1 MIHWM
6 DAELKCVSLCA
17 CVSFTNCL
25 LLVLRGAFFARSRVS
40 GKQPERER
48 ERARESMGMAC
59 DADARG
65 TASSAVIDGSSIPSN
80 PSSHGAAGFLVD
92 SGAAAAAGGGAF
104 VAAGS
109 AKVLH
114 AATEG
119 SQAHAPP
126 STVGMNAEETAMIL
140 ASLSKGKFGP
150 VAFSEGESDME
161 DSKHS
166 DMEDLS
172 DDDDDDGEHPGG
184 KVHRVQQIN
193 FDGPVGSKLDFMDDA
208 GFSHRFR
215 NESNR
220 VKSLVT
226 KHISIDELRAH
237 FDRPIIDVAKDF
249 GICITLMKKI
259 CRRNGIK
266 RWPHRQIRS
275 LSKSIASM
283 EAAMLSAHGGERDKY
298 RDQIM
303 NLKMKRESV
312 IADPNKENAMRPK
325 TPTKD
330 SSSRPHH
337 PHVASV
343 PKLSPRTSNPQV
355 LHGNVH
361 MSHNGHALA
370 PVAIK
375 VEAGSSSSIHSS
387 SSNASGS
394 HAITSNSS
402 HSKGGRWTSEEHAA
416 FLEGIRL
423 YGKDWRRVAQVVMTR
438 SAVQTR
444 THAQKYLLKF
454 AGRFPFDADGIL
466 KDKQHDLHEQE
477 RTHEQ
482 DPIASGG
489 DITMGASPGGMYRNH
504 SMMTP
509 VNDDAVSRES
519 WSSKETPVK
528 PPRIEAMAMIL
539 NSPGAEFES
548 PSPRQ
553 IANGGDRHA
562 DVPMY
567 SPVSSSSS
575 LGRALPSLAMPASK
589 AEQPPAFLKQESPS
603 PAPTSAEAAP

>member
-1 MIHWM
+1 
-6 DAELKCVSLCA
+6 
-17 CVSFTNCL
+17 
-25 LLVLRGAFFARSRVS
+25 
-40 GKQPERER
+40 
-48 ERARESMGMAC
+48 MGMAC

-65 TASSAVIDGSSIPSN
+65 TASTAVIDG
-80 PSSHGAAGFLVD
+80 AAI
-92 SGAAAAAGGGAF
+92 AA
-104 VAAGS
+104 
-109 AKVLH
+109 
-114 AATEG
+114 
-119 SQAHAPP
+119 APP
-126 STVGMNAEETAMIL
+126 SEYGGGTFVVNGSGTKLAKEVMPPMHTAPAMPGMNAEETALIL

-150 VAFSEGESDME
+150 VAFSEGESDGE
-161 DSKHS
+161 DDGKHS
-166 DMEDLS
+166 DMEDIS
-172 DDDDDDGEHPGG
+172 GDEHDDDDDDIGEDGASG
-184 KVHRVQQIN
+184 SKVHRVQQIN

-283 EAAMLSAHGGERDKY
+283 EAAMLSAHGGEREKY

-312 IADPNKENAMRPK
+312 IADPNKDNHNNNAVRPK

-330 SSSRPHH
+330 GSNASRSLHVSS
-337 PHVASV
+337 A
-343 PKLSPRTSNPQV
+343 PKLSPRTNAQV
-355 LHGNVH
+355 HLGHGQV
-361 MSHNGHALA
+361 LA
-370 PVAIK
+370 PVTIK
-375 VEAGSSSSIHSS
+375 VEAAGSTPTGSSGGMLQPHPIGSNGSSHSS
-387 SSNASGS
+387 SSSQ
-394 HAITSNSS
+394 

-454 AGRFPFDADGIL
+454 AGRFPFDTDGIL
-466 KDKQHDLHEQE
+466 KEKGQHEHDQ
-477 RTHEQ
+477 TMMTDGQ
-482 DPIASGG
+482 DSASSNG
-489 DITMGASPGGMYRNH
+489 DITMASPGKTEPAAYHQPH

-509 VNDDAVSRES
+509 TSQHDAAMRDSY
-519 WSSKETPVK
+519 ETRVQNPS
-528 PPRIEAMAMIL
+528 RIETMAMIL
-539 NSPGAEFES
+539 NSPSGSGGSADSDS
-548 PSPRQ
+548 PSRDQ
-553 IANGGDRHA
+553 DNGRGDRA
-562 DVPMY
+562 DALPMY
-567 SPVSSSSS
+567 SPMSTSSS
-575 LGRALPSLAMPASK
+575 LGRALPSLAVPAIK
-589 AEQPPAFLKQESPS
+589 TEQQQESQFGAHASVLKHASS
-603 PAPTSAEAAP
+603 PMSPVEAP

>member
-1 MIHWM
+1 
-6 DAELKCVSLCA
+6 
-17 CVSFTNCL
+17 
-25 LLVLRGAFFARSRVS
+25 
-40 GKQPERER
+40 
-48 ERARESMGMAC
+48 MGMAC

-65 TASSAVIDGSSIPSN
+65 AVDGISSGN
-80 PSSHGAAGFLVD
+80 PSEIGPESN
-92 SGAAAAAGGGAF
+92 SGGGALF
-104 VAAGS
+104 AVPHGVPVPSKLPAMDTFQAPPPAA
-109 AKVLH
+109 
-114 AATEG
+114 
-119 SQAHAPP
+119 P
-126 STVGMNAEETAMIL
+126 STVGMNAEETALIL

-150 VAFSEGESDME
+150 VAFTSGDSDL
-161 DSKHS
+161 DDNKHS

-172 DDDDDDGEHPGG
+172 GDEHDYEDDDEHDLEDGSGSR
-184 KVHRVQQIN
+184 VQRVQQIN

-283 EAAMLSAHGGERDKY
+283 EAAMLSAHGGEREKY

-303 NLKMKRESV
+303 NLKMKRECV

-330 SSSRPHH
+330 GNGSSSGASPAAAGARVHH
-337 PHVASV
+337 QG
-343 PKLSPRTSNPQV
+343 PKLSPRTSQSQFV
-355 LHGNVH
+355 ASG
-361 MSHNGHALA
+361 GHYVVPGVESGLA
-370 PVAIK
+370 TASTPVAIK
-375 VEAGSSSSIHSS
+375 AEAGSQNLHNVYQHHQSLTSGNGAINNGNSSS
-387 SSNASGS
+387 
-394 HAITSNSS
+394 SS

-454 AGRFPFDADGIL
+454 AGRFPFDADGVL
-466 KDKQHDLHEQE
+466 KDKQHADAHNVEHPSQYQSQQQE
-477 RTHEQ
+477 SGSGMAMDMEMTSP
-482 DPIASGG
+482 DDSSSTSSSSNGSASYPQLP
-489 DITMGASPGGMYRNH
+489 SHH

-509 VNDDAVSRES
+509 ASEDTMSRAS
-519 WSSKETPVK
+519 WSSEETLVK
-528 PPRIEAMAMIL
+528 QQQQSPPHQVARAVEAMAMIL
-539 NSPGAEFES
+539 NSPDSVSSS
-548 PSPRQ
+548 PNQLPSQ
-553 IANGGDRHA
+553 SQAFAKD
-562 DVPMY
+562 DSVPMY
-567 SPVSSSSS
+567 SPMGSSSAM
-575 LGRALPSLAMPASK
+575 GRALPSLAIPAIK
-589 AEQPPAFLKQESPS
+589 AEEQQQQSMGEKVESPPAMLM
-603 PAPTSAEAAP
+603 AP

>member
-1 MIHWM
+1 
-6 DAELKCVSLCA
+6 
-17 CVSFTNCL
+17 
-25 LLVLRGAFFARSRVS
+25 
-40 GKQPERER
+40 
-48 ERARESMGMAC
+48 MAC

-65 TASSAVIDGSSIPSN
+65 VNVN
-80 PSSHGAAGFLVD
+80 PSSSSAAAVNGVGGSDASVGLFIVA
-92 SGAAAAAGGGAF
+92 SGAAVKQPAAQ
-104 VAAGS
+104 VQ
-109 AKVLH
+109 
-114 AATEG
+114 
-119 SQAHAPP
+119 QAP
-126 STVGMNAEETAMIL
+126 SKVGMNAEETALIL

-150 VAFSEGESDME
+150 VAFSSE
-161 DSKHS
+161 DSDLDDNKHS

-172 DDDDDDGEHPGG
+172 GDDDEDEDEDGEHGANG
-184 KVHRVQQIN
+184 RVQRVQQIN

-298 RDQIM
+298 RDQIL

-330 SSSRPHH
+330 GSASSSSSSSRAMH
-337 PHVASV
+337 PHQHHQG
-343 PKLSPRTSNPQV
+343 PKLSPRTSQPMQHV
-355 LHGNVH
+355 GV
-361 MSHNGHALA
+361 NGQFVASQGSGFA

-375 VEAGSSSSIHSS
+375 TEAGSQSITGTGT
-387 SSNASGS
+387 GS
-394 HAITSNSS
+394 ASS

-454 AGRFPFDADGIL
+454 AGRFPFDADGVL
-466 KDKQHDLHEQE
+466 KDKQHADEHVDHNQPQLQYQ
-477 RTHEQ
+477 RQQQQ
-482 DPIASGG
+482 DDGNNSGAME
-489 DITMGASPGGMYRNH
+489 DMEMASPDSTDSASYQQSH
-504 SMMTP
+504 SLMTP
-509 VNDDAVSRES
+509 MSSDDTASRTS
-519 WSSKETPVK
+519 WSSEETPVK
-528 PPRIEAMAMIL
+528 LQHQHPARAVEAMAMIL
-539 NSPGAEFES
+539 NSPDSVSSS
-548 PSPRQ
+548 PHQSQTPGTGNAR
-553 IANGGDRHA
+553 D

-567 SPVSSSSS
+567 SPMGSSSS
-575 LGRALPSLAMPASK
+575 LGRALPSLAMPAIKSEGQPSPQK
-589 AEQPPAFLKQESPS
+589 QFPSSPEQQLKSASASPS
-603 PAPTSAEAAP
+603 QAEAAP